1 MLEFDWLAL
10 GVAVKYQL
18 PLDNSPQS
26 TLMWKRHQAFSTH
39 RRPLMS
45 ERLIKTP
52 IRYYFATLGRGQKEE
67 NMSVY
72 ATIDLDS
79 LMCKLS
85 NKELYDFMLETF
97 RDRVPD
103 ESHPSL
109 IAEMFKVMYD
119 TDQEEAIV
127 TILKDMGDDAKSVI
141 EEYLKSI
148 PSECL
153 QDYENMIRYL

>member
-1 MLEFDWLAL
+1 
-10 GVAVKYQL
+10 
-18 PLDNSPQS
+18 
-26 TLMWKRHQAFSTH
+26 
-39 RRPLMS
+39 MS
-45 ERLIKTP
+45 M
-52 IRYYFATLGRGQKEE
+52 Y
-67 NMSVY
+67 V
-72 ATIDLDS
+72 TIDLDS

-103 ESHPSL
+103 ESHISF
-109 IAEMFKVMYD
+109 ITEMFKVMFD
-119 TDQEEAIV
+119 TDKKDALV
-127 TILKDMGDDAKSVI
+127 AMLKDMGDDAKSVI